1 MRRFTAP
8 YIYSFALCTSR
19 VEPVFIP
26 VTNSPVTDG
35 LCTHFVYTP
44 IHYADKPSVFATSC
58 AHAAY
63 AVFHRAQAIF
73 TSVKVYLSTFST
85 RPINNH
91 VYRNYL
97 EIEGV
102 CS

>member
-1 MRRFTAP
+1 MRSLRSAYFSTL
-8 YIYSFALCTSR
+8 ALCTNR
-19 VEPVFIP
+19 AETVTIP
-26 VTNSPVTDG
+26 VTNSRITDA
-35 LCTHFVYTP
+35 LCTHFVYNPAT
-44 IHYADKPSVFATSC
+44 YADKPSVFATSC

-63 AVFHRAQAIF
+63 AVFHSLRDIF
-73 TSVKVYLSTFST
+73 TSVKAHLSTFST